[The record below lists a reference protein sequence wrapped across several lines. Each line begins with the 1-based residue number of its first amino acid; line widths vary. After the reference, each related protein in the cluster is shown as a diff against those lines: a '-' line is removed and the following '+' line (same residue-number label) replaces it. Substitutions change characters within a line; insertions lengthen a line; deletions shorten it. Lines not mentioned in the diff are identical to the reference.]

1 MIFFVEKRTPEILGN
16 SRINDNFCGDDF
28 GGHSLA
34 DVGNPGALGSDSL
47 ICVDAVNS
55 SSTVGAPKR
64 VKRRYLWICQWCQM
78 EFETET
84 YSQRYCKPSHKQ
96 KAYELRR
103 DERLKKPV
111 DAEI

>member
-1 MIFFVEKRTPEILGN
+1 MIFFVEKRTPEFLGKP
-16 SRINDNFCGDDF
+16 RINDNFCGDDF
-28 GGHSLA
+28 GGNSLA

-47 ICVDAVNS
+47 IRVDAVNS
-55 SSTVGAPKR
+55 SSAVAPPR
-64 VKRRYLWICQWCQM
+64 VKRRYVWICGYCGM
-78 EFETET
+78 EFETEK

>member
-34 DVGNPGALGSDSL
+34 DVGNRGALGSDSL
-47 ICVDAVNS
+47 IRDDAVNS
-55 SSTVGAPKR
+55 SSTVAAPR
-64 VKRRYLWICQWCQM
+64 VKRRYTWLCGYCGM

-84 YSQRYCKPSHKQ
+84 YSQRYCKPSHRVAASKQ
-96 KAYELRR
+96 RTA
-103 DERLKKPV
+103 ERLKN
-111 DAEI
+111 ASEIEI